1 MQVHAHAAREAKQ
14 TLSPFEYQTPT
25 LGHQDVRIEISHCG
39 ICHSDIH
46 LIDND
51 WAISQY
57 PLIPGHEI
65 VGTVIELGLG
75 VKHLKKGDRVGVG
88 WQCGSCLQCEFC
100 LRGDENLCDHS
111 QATCV
116 GHFGGFAEG
125 VVVDSRFA
133 FPIPSDLPSETTAP
147 LLCGGI
153 TVYSPMV
160 HYGVRPAMKVGV
172 MGVGGLGHMAL
183 QFASAMGCEVTAFT
197 TSSDKEVEAVKLGAH
212 RVVMMKDAD
221 AVARAA
227 NSQDFLIS
235 TVSGAMDWM
244 QAMSFLRP
252 DGKLCVVG
260 ASPTQIQVPAF
271 ALISGR
277 RSIVGSP
284 IGSRHRIMEMLAFAA
299 RHEIG
304 AIVEVMPLA
313 KVNEAIAKVRAN
325 QARYRMVLK
334 V

>member
-1 MQVHAHAAREAKQ
+1 MQIHAHATLEAKQ
-14 TLSPFEYQTPT
+14 VLTPFEYQPSA
-25 LGHQDVRIEISHCG
+25 LDYQDVRLEISHCG

-51 WAISQY
+51 WAISNY

-65 VGTVIELGLG
+65 IGTVVELGRG
-75 VKHLKKGDRVGVG
+75 VHHLKKGDRVGVG

-100 LRGDENLCDHS
+100 VRGDENLCDHT

-116 GHFGGFAEG
+116 GHFGGFADG

-160 HYGVRPAMKVGV
+160 HYGVRPSMKVGV

-197 TSSDKEVEAVKLGAH
+197 TSPDKEVEAVKLGAH
-212 RVVMMKDAD
+212 RVVVMQDAA

-235 TVSGAMDWM
+235 TVSGAVDWM
-244 QAMSFLRP
+244 LAMSFLRP

-260 ASPTQIQVPAF
+260 ASPTPIQVPVM

-277 RSIVGSP
+277 RSVVGSP
-284 IGSRHRIMEMLAFAA
+284 IGSRHRIVEMLEFAA

-304 AIVEVMPLA
+304 AIVEVTPLG

>member
-1 MQVHAHAAREAKQ
+1 MLIHAQATRTAKQ
-14 TLSPFEYQTPT
+14 TLAPFEYQTSV
-25 LGHQDVRIEISHCG
+25 LGHNDVRLEITHCG

-57 PLIPGHEI
+57 PLVPGHEI
-65 VGTVIELGLG
+65 VGTVIELGAG
-75 VKHLKKGDRVGVG
+75 VHHLKKGERVGVG
-88 WQCGSCLQCEFC
+88 WQCGSCMECEFC
-100 LRGDENLCDHS
+100 VRGDENLCEKS
-111 QATCV
+111 SATCV
-116 GHFGGFAEG
+116 GHFGGFADG
-125 VVVDSRFA
+125 VVVDARFA
-133 FPIPSDLPSETTAP
+133 FLIPESLPSETTAP

-160 HYGVRPAMKVGV
+160 HYGVRPATKVGV

-197 TSSDKEVEAVKLGAH
+197 SSPDKEVEAIKLGAH
-212 RVVMMKDAD
+212 RVVMMKDAA
-221 AVARAA
+221 AVASAA
-227 NSQDFLIS
+227 NSQDFLIT

-244 QAMSFLRP
+244 QTMSFLRP

-260 ASPTQIQVPAF
+260 ASPTQIQIPAF

-284 IGSRHRIMEMLAFAA
+284 IGSRHCIEEMLQFAA

-304 AIVEVMPLA
+304 AMVEVMPLA
-313 KVNEAIAKVRAN
+313 QVNDAIAKVRAN

>member
-1 MQVHAHAAREAKQ
+1 MRIHAHAAQQAKQ
-14 TLSPFEYQTPT
+14 LLAPFEYQAPT
-25 LGHQDVRIEISHCG
+25 LGYNDVRLNVSHCG

-65 VGTVIELGLG
+65 VGTVVALGAG
-75 VKHLKKGDRVGVG
+75 VNHLKKGERVGVG
-88 WQCGSCLQCEFC
+88 WQCGSCLQCEYC

-116 GHFGGFAEG
+116 GHFGGFADG

-133 FPIPSDLPSETTAP
+133 FPIPVDLPSETTAP

-153 TVYSPMV
+153 TVYSPLV

-172 MGVGGLGHMAL
+172 MGIGGLGHMAL

-197 TSSDKEVEAVKLGAH
+197 SSPDKEVEAVKLGAH
-212 RVVMMKDAD
+212 RVVVTKDAT

-227 NSQDFLIS
+227 QSQDFIVT
-235 TVSGAMDWM
+235 TVSGTMDWM

-260 ASPTQIQVPAF
+260 ASPTPIQVPAF

-277 RSIVGSP
+277 RSVVGSP
-284 IGSRHRIMEMLAFAA
+284 IGSRHCIIEMLEFAS

-304 AIVEVMPLA
+304 AIVEVVPL
-313 KVNEAIAKVRAN
+313 KQVNDAIAKVRAN
-325 QARYRMVLK
+325 QARYRMVLE